1 MTDFTHDT
9 PGTRAKE
16 WRSDPRWQA
25 LPTLDPFSDQ
35 PDRVVVLAAHPDD
48 ESLGAG
54 GLMAEAAR
62 RGLPVDLLLLTDGE
76 GSHPHSPTHTPELLA
91 RRRRTEG
98 EAAARAL
105 GIGGDVVRLGLPDG
119 DVAAHHAHVVR
130 RVVDVLGDAR
140 RTLLVAPWRGDGHP
154 DHEAA
159 GRIAAA
165 VAVRTGARLVEYP
178 VWLWHWST
186 PDDAPWHLLG
196 ATHLDASARQRKQAA
211 IAAHVTQVQRLSE
224 LPGDEVLLGEDL
236 LEHFAGNVEVLV
248 TQPATDPALDD
259 LHREDPAQDPWG
271 AEVRWYEQR
280 KRDLTLAA
288 LPRAS
293 YRRGLEIGCSRGVL
307 TRALASRCDRL
318 VAVDAAPHAA
328 HLARESLADLP
339 HVEVRHLQV
348 PDAWPAGEL
357 DLVVVS
363 EVAYFLSPVALERL
377 VERIRASLGPDG
389 TLVLAHWRHPVEGWP
404 LDGPRAHAVFRAAG
418 LRPEIGSWTDRDV
431 EIVVLGAEDTW
442 PEPTR

>member
-16 WRSDPRWQA
+16 WQTHDRWQ
-25 LPTLDPFSDQ
+25 TLEPVDPWRDA

-62 RGLPVDLLLLTDGE
+62 RGLQVDLLLLTDGE
-76 GSHPHSPTHTPELLA
+76 GSHPGSPTHPPELLA

-98 EAAARAL
+98 AAAARAL
-105 GIGGDVVRLGLPDG
+105 GVTGDVVRLGLPDG
-119 DVAAHHAHVVR
+119 DVATHHASVVR
-130 RVVDVLGDAR
+130 RVVAVLGDAR

-159 GRIAAA
+159 GHVAAA

-178 VWLWHWST
+178 VWFWHWGT
-186 PDDAPWHLLG
+186 PDAAPWDLLG
-196 ATHLDASARQRKQAA
+196 AVRLDEDARTRKEQA

-236 LEHFAGNVEVLV
+236 LEHFTGDVEVFV
-248 TQPATDPALDD
+248 TQPATDPALDE
-259 LHREDPAQDPWG
+259 LHVRDADPWG
-271 AEVRWYEQR
+271 TEVRWYEQR

-288 LPRAS
+288 LPRPTYGRA
-293 YRRGLEIGCSRGVL
+293 LEVGCSRGSL
-307 TRALASRCDRL
+307 TRALAARSEHVLALDSSPR
-318 VAVDAAPHAA
+318 AVE
-328 HLARESLADLP
+328 LARAALADLAT
-339 HVEVRHLQV
+339 VEVRQAQV
-348 PDAWPAGEL
+348 PGEWPAGEF

-363 EVAYFLSPVALERL
+363 EVAYFLSPVALEDL
-377 VERIRASLGPDG
+377 VERIRACLTPDG
-389 TLVLAHWRHPVEGWP
+389 TVVLAHWRHPVEGWP
-404 LDGPRAHAVFRAAG
+404 LDGPHAHDVVRAAD
-418 LRPEIGSWTDRDV
+418 LRPELGSYSDRDV
-431 EIVVLGAEDTW
+431 EIVVLGVEATLPD
-442 PEPTR
+442 PTG

>member
-9 PGTRAKE
+9 PGTLAKE
-16 WRSDPRWQA
+16 WRSDTRWRSLA
-25 LPTLDPFSDQ
+25 PLDPWADE

-62 RGLPVDLLLLTDGE
+62 RGLRVDLLLLTDGE
-76 GSHPHSPTHTPELLA
+76 GSHPRSPTHTPELLA

-105 GIGGDVVRLGLPDG
+105 GLTGDVVRLGLADG
-119 DVAAHHAHVVR
+119 EVATHQDSVVR
-130 RVVDVLGDAR
+130 RVVAVLGDAR

-165 VAVRTGARLVEYP
+165 VAERTGARLLEYP
-178 VWLWHWST
+178 VWAWHWST
-186 PDDAPWHLLG
+186 PDAAPWHLLG
-196 ATHLDASARQRKQAA
+196 AVSLDDEVRTRKEQA

-236 LEHFAGNVEVLV
+236 LEHFTGDTEVFV
-248 TQPATDPALDD
+248 TQPVHDPALDD
-259 LHREDPAQDPWG
+259 LHQRDADPWG

-280 KRDLTLAA
+280 KRDLTIAA
-288 LPRAS
+288 LPRRS

-307 TRALASRCDRL
+307 TRALAERCGEL
-318 VAVDAAPHAA
+318 LAVDSSPRAAD
-328 HLARESLADLP
+328 LAREALAGLSS
-339 HVEVRHLQV
+339 VEVRLAHV
-348 PDAWPAGEL
+348 PDQWPAGTF

-363 EVAYFLSPVALERL
+363 EVAYFLSPVALDRL
-377 VERIRASLGPDG
+377 VERIRGALSPDG
-389 TLVLAHWRHPVEGWP
+389 TVVLAHWRHPVEGWP
-404 LDGPRAHAVFRAAG
+404 LDGPRAHATIRAAG
-418 LRPEIGSWTDRDV
+418 LRPELGAWADRDV
-431 EIVVLGAEDTW
+431 EIVVLGSEDTR
-442 PEPTR
+442 PDPAR